1 MGAFW
6 RDLIYGG
13 RMLRRNPGFAA
24 VAILTLAIGI
34 GANAVIFSVV
44 NGVLLRPLP
53 FPDSQRIVTLW
64 ESDAN
69 RGVVHGTASAAEFLD
84 WRDMNHSFQD
94 LSGWRALY
102 FTITGNGEPEQV
114 WGSQV
119 SGNFFGMLQVSPYL
133 GRDFSAEDEQR
144 GHEQVVILSYA
155 LWQRHYGGDTG
166 IIGRTINLDDMPF
179 VVIGILPRNF
189 TLYGTIPEFEIWKPF
204 AFDRAQLD
212 RENHEL
218 VVFGRLREKATLQQ
232 AQTEM
237 ETILAQLKRQ
247 YPAFDQK
254 NGIRVV
260 GFHDELVKP
269 VRPGLLLLLA
279 AVGFVL
285 LIACANM
292 ANLML
297 ARASLREREIAIR
310 ASLGA
315 GRRRILA
322 QMLTESLL
330 LALIGAVVGI
340 ALAYFGLDVLR
351 IVMPPSA
358 GRGQIP
364 HLDWIRIDGRVIGFA
379 FLISLFTAVIFGL
392 APAIQVARAK
402 LYESLKEGS
411 RGSTGGRRRH
421 LVRSVLI
428 VSEVAFSLLLLVGAG
443 LLVRSFALMMAENLG
458 FNPSN
463 LMTMQVF
470 LPEKRYATAPIIVNF
485 DNAAIDR
492 VSALPGVISAS
503 AVNFLPLTGWTAFC
517 DFDIAGR
524 ASPPSGEHF
533 TGEYRVSD
541 WRYFRTMGI
550 ALKEGRDFT
559 SADGPDS
566 EGVVVINETLAHRYW
581 PNEDPVGKQ
590 IQLIF
595 PATLRP
601 WDAQAR
607 KGWLTIVGIVGDVRD
622 WSWSQPKVAQLYL
635 PDTQN
640 ASRIMRLVVRSSG
653 DSGQLTAAVRHIVES
668 IDPNQPVT
676 EVSSMDE
683 FLTVVLAQ
691 RRLNMAL
698 LAFFAAIAAIL
709 AAIGIYGVMSYAVTQ
724 RSHEIGIRM
733 ALGAESGDVLRMI
746 VNEGMK
752 LAILGLLLGLV
763 GAVVATKYLES
774 QLYGVKARDPLT
786 FVTVAAGLALVALA
800 ACYFPARRATKVD
813 PLTALRY
820 E

>member
-1 MGAFW
+1 MGALW
-6 RDLIYGG
+6 QDLHYGA
-13 RMLRRNPGFAA
+13 RMLHRNPGFAA

-34 GANAVIFSVV
+34 GANVMIFSIV

-53 FPDSQRIVTLW
+53 FPDSGRLVTLW
-64 ESDAN
+64 ETDAN
-69 RGVVHGTASAAEFLD
+69 RGVVHGTASAPELLD
-84 WRDMNHSFQD
+84 WRVMNHSFQA
-94 LSGWRALY
+94 LSAWRALY

-119 SGNFFGMLQVSPYL
+119 SGNFFKMLRVSPVL
-133 GRDFSAEDEQR
+133 GRDFSPEDER
-144 GHEQVVILSYA
+144 PGHEQVVILSYA
-155 LWQRHYGGDTG
+155 LWERHYGGDPG
-166 IIGRTINLDDMPF
+166 IVGRTITLDDTPF
-179 VVIGILPRNF
+179 VVIGILPRGF

-218 VVFGRLREKATLQQ
+218 VIFGRLRDNVTLQR

-237 ETILAQLKRQ
+237 ETILAQLKKQ
-247 YPAFDQK
+247 YPGIDQK

-269 VRPGLLLLLA
+269 LRPGLLLLLA

-285 LIACANM
+285 LIACANV

-297 ARASLREREIAIR
+297 ARASVREREIAIR

-322 QMLTESLL
+322 QMLTESVL
-330 LALIGAVVGI
+330 LALLGALAGI
-340 ALAYFGLDVLR
+340 AIAYVGLAVLR
-351 IVMPPSA
+351 IAMPPSV

-364 HLDWIRIDGRVIGFA
+364 HLDWITINARVLGFA

-392 APAIQVARAK
+392 APAIQVVRSE

-411 RGSTGGRRRH
+411 RGSTVGRRSH
-421 LVRSVLI
+421 FVRSILI
-428 VSEVAFSLLLLVGAG
+428 VSEVAFSLLLMVGAG
-443 LLVRSFALMMAENLG
+443 LLVRSFALMMSENLG
-458 FNPSN
+458 FNPAK

-470 LPEKRYATAPIIVNF
+470 LPEKHYASPQNIVNF
-485 DNAAIDR
+485 DNAVIDR
-492 VSALPGVISAS
+492 ISALPGVASAS
-503 AVNFLPLTGWTAFC
+503 AVNFLPLTGWTAFG

-524 ASPPSGEHF
+524 PRPPSGEHF
-533 TGEYRVSD
+533 TAEYRVSD
-541 WRYFRTMGI
+541 WRYLRTMGI

-566 EGVVVINETLAHRYW
+566 QGVVLINETLARRYW
-581 PNEDPVGKQ
+581 PGEDPVGKQ
-590 IQLIF
+590 IKLIF

-601 WDAQAR
+601 WDAQPR
-607 KGWLTIVGIVGDVRD
+607 QGWLTIVGIVGDLRD
-622 WSWSQPKVAQLYL
+622 WSWSEPKVAQMYL
-635 PDTQN
+635 PNTQDT
-640 ASRIMRLVVRSSG
+640 SKIMRLVVRSS
-653 DSGQLTAAVRHIVES
+653 DDPAQLTAAVRAIVES
-668 IDPNQPVT
+668 VDPNQPVT
-676 EVSSMDE
+676 EVNSMDE
-683 FLTVVLAQ
+683 FLAIVLAQ
-691 RRLNMAL
+691 RRLNMSL
-698 LAFFAAIAAIL
+698 LAFFAAVAAIL
-709 AAIGIYGVMSYAVTQ
+709 AAIGIYGVMSYAVSQ

-733 ALGAESGDVLRMI
+733 ALGAESRDVLRMI
-746 VNEGMK
+746 VKEGMR
-752 LAILGLLLGLV
+752 LALLGLLLGIV
-763 GAVVATKYLES
+763 GAIVATKYLES

-786 FVTVAAGLALVALA
+786 FIGVALGLGLVALA

-813 PLTALRY
+813 PLAALRY

>member
-1 MGAFW
+1 MS
-6 RDLIYGG
+6 
-13 RMLRRNPGFAA
+13 
-24 VAILTLAIGI
+24 
-34 GANAVIFSVV
+34 FSIV
-44 NGVLLRPLP
+44 NGVLLRPLSC
-53 FPDSQRIVTLW
+53 PDSQRIVTIW
-64 ESDAN
+64 ETDAN
-69 RGVVHGTASAAEFLD
+69 RGIVHGTASAAEFLD

-119 SGNFFGMLQVSPYL
+119 TGNFLRTLQVSPIL
-133 GRDFSAEDEQR
+133 GRDFSAEDEQP
-144 GHEQVVILSYA
+144 GHEHVAILSYA
-155 LWQRHYGGDTG
+155 LWQRHYGGDRG
-166 IIGRTINLDDMPF
+166 IIGRTITLDETPF
-179 VVIGILPRNF
+179 VVIGILPRDF
-189 TLYGTIPEFEIWKPF
+189 TLYGTIPEYEIWKPF
-204 AFDRAQLD
+204 ALNRAELD

-218 VVFGRLREKATLQQ
+218 VVFGRLREKVTLQQ

-247 YPAFDQK
+247 YPSFDQK

-269 VRPGLLLLLA
+269 LRPGLLLLLA
-279 AVGFVL
+279 SVGFVL
-285 LIACANM
+285 LIASANV

-297 ARASLREREIAIR
+297 ARASVRGREIAIR

-315 GRRRILA
+315 GRWRILS
-322 QMLTESLL
+322 QMLTESVL
-330 LALIGAVVGI
+330 LALLGAVAGI

-351 IVMPPSA
+351 IVTPAA
-358 GRGQIP
+358 GHGQIP
-364 HLDWIRIDGRVIGFA
+364 HVDWVTINGKVIAFA
-379 FLISLFTAVIFGL
+379 FLVALFAAAVFGL
-392 APAIQVARAK
+392 APAIQVARSE

-411 RGSTGGRRRH
+411 RGSTGGRRSH
-421 LVRSVLI
+421 FARSVLI

-443 LLVRSFALMMAENLG
+443 LLVRSFALMMSEDLG
-458 FNPSN
+458 FNPSK
-463 LMTMQVF
+463 LLTMQVF
-470 LPEKRYATAPIIVNF
+470 LPEKHYSTVPSIVNF
-485 DNAAIDR
+485 DNAVIDR
-492 VSALPGVISAS
+492 VAALPGVVSAS
-503 AVNFLPLTGWTAFC
+503 GVNFLPLTGWTAFC

-524 ASPPSGEHF
+524 ANPASGEHF
-533 TGEYRVSD
+533 TGEYRVAD
-541 WRYFRTMGI
+541 WRYLGTMGI

-559 SADGPDS
+559 ASDGPDN
-566 EGVVVINETLAHRYW
+566 EGVVLINEALAHRYW
-581 PNEDPVGKQ
+581 PNQDALGKQ
-590 IQLIF
+590 IKLVL

-601 WDAQAR
+601 WDAQTR
-607 KGWLTIVGIVGDVRD
+607 QGWLTIVGIVGDVRD
-622 WSWSQPKVAQLYL
+622 WSWSEPKVAQLYL

-640 ASRIMRLVVRSSG
+640 ASRIMRLVVRSDG
-653 DSGQLTAAVRHIVES
+653 DPGQLTGAVRHIVES
-668 IDPNQPVT
+668 IDPNQPIT

-683 FLTVVLAQ
+683 FLAIVLAQ

-724 RSHEIGIRM
+724 RAHEIGIRM
-733 ALGAESGDVLRMI
+733 ALGAESRDVLRMV

-752 LAILGLLLGLV
+752 LAMLGLLIGLV
-763 GAVVATKYLES
+763 GAVISTKYLEN

-786 FVTVAAGLALVALA
+786 FISVAAGLALVALA

-813 PLTALRY
+813 PLIALRY

>member
-6 RDLIYGG
+6 QDLHYGA

-34 GANAVIFSVV
+34 GANVMIFSIV

-69 RGVVHGTASAAEFLD
+69 RGIVHGTASAAEFLD

-119 SGNFFGMLQVSPYL
+119 SGNFFRMLQVSPVL
-133 GRDFSAEDEQR
+133 GRDFSAEDEQI
-144 GHEQVVILSYA
+144 GHEQVVILNYA

-166 IIGRTINLDDMPF
+166 IIGRTISLDGTPF
-179 VVIGILPRNF
+179 VVIGILPRDF

-204 AFDRAQLD
+204 AFDRAGLD

-218 VVFGRLREKATLQQ
+218 VIFGRLRENVRLQQ

-247 YPAFDQK
+247 YPGFDQK
-254 NGIRVV
+254 NGIRVA

-269 VRPGLLLLLA
+269 IRPGLLLLLA

-285 LIACANM
+285 LIACANV

-297 ARASLREREIAIR
+297 ARASVREREIAIR

-315 GRRRILA
+315 GRGRILA
-322 QMLTESLL
+322 QMLTESML
-330 LALIGAVVGI
+330 LALFGAVAGI
-340 ALAYFGLDVLR
+340 ALAYFGLEVLR
-351 IVMPPSA
+351 VVMPPGA
-358 GRGQIP
+358 GRAQIP
-364 HLDWIRIDGRVIGFA
+364 HLDWITINGKVIGFA

-392 APAIQVARAK
+392 APAIQVARAE
-402 LYESLKEGS
+402 LYESLKEGG
-411 RGSTGGRRRH
+411 RGSTGGRRSH
-421 LVRSVLI
+421 LARSLLI

-470 LPEKRYATAPIIVNF
+470 LSEKHYSTVPSIVNF
-485 DNAAIDR
+485 DNAVVDR
-492 VSALPGVISAS
+492 VSALPGVVSAS

-524 ASPPSGEHF
+524 ATPPSGEHF
-533 TGEYRVSD
+533 TGEYRVAD
-541 WRYFRTMGI
+541 WRYLRTMGI
-550 ALKEGRDFT
+550 AIKKGRDFT
-559 SADGPDS
+559 AADGPDS
-566 EGVVVINETLAHRYW
+566 EGVVLISETLAHRYW
-581 PNEDPVGKQ
+581 PNQDPVGKQ
-590 IQLIF
+590 IKLVF
-595 PATLRP
+595 PGTLRA
-601 WDAQAR
+601 WDAETRQ
-607 KGWLTIVGIVGDVRD
+607 GWLTIVGIVGDVRD
-622 WSWSQPKVAQLYL
+622 WSWSEPKVAQLYL

-640 ASRIMRLVVRSSG
+640 ASRMMRLVIRSSG
-653 DSGQLTAAVRHIVES
+653 DTGQLTAAVRHIVES

-676 EVSSMDE
+676 EVSSMNE
-683 FLTVVLAQ
+683 FLTIIMAQ

-733 ALGAESGDVLRMI
+733 ALGAESRDVLRMI
-746 VNEGMK
+746 VSEGMK
-752 LAILGLLLGLV
+752 LAMLGLLIGLG
-763 GAVVATKYLES
+763 GAIVATKYLES

-786 FVTVAAGLALVALA
+786 FATVAAALALVALA

>member
-1 MGAFW
+1 MGALW
-6 RDLIYGG
+6 QDLYFGA

-34 GANAVIFSVV
+34 GANVMIFSVV
-44 NGVLLRPLP
+44 NGVLLRPLS
-53 FPDSQRIVTLW
+53 FPDSQRIVALW
-64 ESDAN
+64 ETDAN
-69 RGVVHGTASAAEFLD
+69 RNINHGTASAAEFLD
-84 WRDMNHSFQD
+84 WRDMNHSFQA

-102 FTITGNGEPEQV
+102 FTITGNGGPEQV

-119 SGNFFGMLQVSPYL
+119 SGDFFRMLQVSPVL
-133 GRDFSAEDEQR
+133 GRDFSAEDEQP
-144 GHEQVVILSYA
+144 GHEQVVIMSYA
-155 LWQRHYGGDTG
+155 LWQRHYGGDRG
-166 IIGRTINLDDMPF
+166 IIGKTISLDGAPF
-179 VVIGILPRNF
+179 VVIGILPRDF

-204 AFDRAQLD
+204 AFNRTQLD

-218 VVFGRLREKATLQQ
+218 VIFGRLREKVTLQQ

-254 NGIRVV
+254 NGIRVTS
-260 GFHDELVKP
+260 FHDELVKP
-269 VRPGLLLLLA
+269 LRPGLLLLLA
-279 AVGFVL
+279 AAGFVL
-285 LIACANM
+285 LIACANV

-297 ARASLREREIAIR
+297 ARASVREREIAIR
-310 ASLGA
+310 TSLGA

-322 QMLTESLL
+322 QMFTESML
-330 LALIGAVVGI
+330 LALLGAVAGI
-340 ALAYFGLDVLR
+340 VLAYFGLDVLR
-351 IVMPPSA
+351 VVMPAA

-364 HLDWIRIDGRVIGFA
+364 HSDWATINGKVIAFT
-379 FLISLFTAVIFGL
+379 FLISLLTAVIFGL
-392 APAIQVARAK
+392 APAIQVARAE
-402 LYESLKEGS
+402 LYEALKEGS
-411 RGSTGGRRRH
+411 RGSTGGRRSH
-421 LVRSVLI
+421 LARSVLI

-443 LLVRSFALMMAENLG
+443 LLVRSFVLMMSEDLG
-458 FNPSN
+458 FNPSK

-470 LPEKRYATAPIIVNF
+470 LPEKLYSTVPSIANF
-485 DNAAIDR
+485 DNAVVDR
-492 VSALPGVISAS
+492 VAALPGVVSAS

-541 WRYFRTMGI
+541 WRYLRTMGI
-550 ALKEGRDFT
+550 ALKEGRDFA
-559 SADGPDS
+559 SSDGPDS
-566 EGVVVINETLAHRYW
+566 EGVVLINEALAHRYW

-590 IQLIF
+590 IKLIF

-607 KGWLTIVGIVGDVRD
+607 QGWLTIVGIVGDVRD
-622 WSWSQPKVAQLYL
+622 WSWSEPKVAQLYL
-635 PDTQN
+635 PNTQN

-653 DSGQLTAAVRHIVES
+653 DPAQLTSAVRHVVES
-668 IDPNQPVT
+668 VDPNQPVT
-676 EVSSMDE
+676 EVSSMDA
-683 FLTVVLAQ
+683 FLTLVLAQ

-724 RSHEIGIRM
+724 RFHEIGIRM
-733 ALGAESGDVLRMI
+733 ALGAEPRDVLRMI

-752 LAILGLLLGLV
+752 LAMVGLLLGLV
-763 GAVVATKYLES
+763 GAIVATKYLES

-786 FVTVAAGLALVALA
+786 FITVAVSLALVALA